1 MSFEAAIGGLGG
13 IAGTALTAA
22 LSSKEA
28 KKQRQWS
35 ERMSSTA
42 YQRGMA
48 DMRLAG
54 LNPILAYKQGGA
66 SSPTGSMAPMP
77 NFGAGISQGMQ
88 AGTGLMTGKSS
99 KNLQTQQA
107 LLATSGLEVNQASIG
122 KLNAEAGA
130 ATARRQSIDLSN
142 MRDLY
147 EMPKY
152 KGRGDFWR
160 SPAGATL
167 SYQLPYGEA
176 TKDVTSALGMMTGA
190 ALPNLDKL
198 GPFLKKGVRGMG
210 KSLRNKS
217 GRVNDW
223 IQKINPYGDE

>member
-1 MSFEAAIGGLGG
+1 MVAAAAAGALGG
-13 IAGTALTAA
+13 IAGTALSAV

-28 KKQRQWS
+28 KKQRQWA

-88 AGTGLMTGKSS
+88 SGTAAMVGKST
-99 KNLQTQQA
+99 KNLQSQQA
-107 LLATSGLEVNQASIG
+107 LLATSGLEVNEATTG

-130 ATARRQSIDLSN
+130 ATARRQSIDLAN

-147 EMPKY
+147 EMPKFAR
-152 KGRGDFWR
+152 RGDFWR
-160 SPAGATL
+160 SPEGATL
-167 SYQLPYGEA
+167 SYNLPYGEA
-176 TKDVTSALGMMTGA
+176 THDVTSALGMMTGA
-190 ALPNLDKL
+190 ALPNLDDV
-198 GPFLKKGVRGMG
+198 GPFLKKGIRGMG
-210 KSLRNKS
+210 TSLRNK
-217 GRVNDW
+217 
-223 IQKINPYGDE
+223 IQKIRDMVPIAPTRRR